1 MHVYIYDDF
10 LVKRKHENLLAGI
23 ETRITD
29 LGMNGKI
36 IRLGNMKS
44 TLSLLENELRQ
55 GIKTVVAVGNDATV
69 NKVLNKIIRHQ
80 TTENIG
86 ADIPLGIIPIEAK
99 NNSIAFSLGIKNE
112 EEACDI
118 LSARRIEKLDV
129 GQVAPLGSEQIN
141 SRKYFLSR
149 IFVPGQKTRVELDK
163 KYSIELTDRGEMF
176 VFNLPNQKIFENS
189 NSKPQDGKMEL
200 VIKDSKNKKTIFGNA
215 SEASIFSFD
224 RLAVTSQLEKSP
236 QASLPETQILL
247 DDFLPATLP
256 VEISILKKKLNV
268 IVGKERNF

>member
-129 GQVAPLGSEQIN
+129 GQVEPLGSEQIN

-215 SEASIFSFD
+215 SEASIFSFG